1 MEDIEEVEVWKD
13 LPEFEGYYQISS
25 FGRGKSLER
34 KVVKWDGFRTVKE
47 RILKPTDRGREYLCF
62 NLAKLGISKRYD
74 IHVLVCIA
82 FHGFIPC
89 GHDLVP
95 NHKDENK
102 QNNYASNF
110 EIVSSRKN
118 ISEAFMNK
126 KTSSIYTGV
135 TWVSKSSK
143 WVSCITVGCTPY
155 HLGYYKDE
163 IEASEIYKLALNKIE
178 DLTFEEWYLNLKI
191 NQNKTSEFKGVSW
204 CSNVGKWRAQKCFK
218 GVKYNLGLFV
228 NEIDAA
234 NEYKNWKV

>member
-62 NLAKLGISKRYD
+62 NLAKLGI
-74 IHVLVCIA
+74 
-82 FHGFIPC
+82 
-89 GHDLVP
+89 VP

-234 NEYKNWKV
+234 NEYKNWKL